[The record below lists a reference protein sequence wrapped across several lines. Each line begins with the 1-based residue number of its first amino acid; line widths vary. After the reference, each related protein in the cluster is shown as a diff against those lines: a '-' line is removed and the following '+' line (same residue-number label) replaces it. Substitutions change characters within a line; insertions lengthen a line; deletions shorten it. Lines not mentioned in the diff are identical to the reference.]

1 MKMPEGSGASS
12 LRGRQSNQRGC
23 QHSQTLPQP
32 SIKWPAQPGCFLA
45 EDKVA
50 GTARLFLS

>member
-1 MKMPEGSGASS
+1 MKMPEGSAASS
-12 LRGRQSNQRGC
+12 LCGCQTNQRGC
-23 QHSQTLPQP
+23 QHSQTVPQL

-50 GTARLFLS
+50 GTARLFHS